1 MDYNFEKLRY
11 RIDLVPIDE
20 LVIDKFPELQEHE
33 EFSNPDLDK
42 ILRVGIYATDEGSP
56 FVKLERE
63 DYEKRLLR
71 IYDYLKIKDISPITG
86 LALGTDSDYE
96 KIVTKYLM
104 QCDNLAFVM
113 WYNKLRMFHYI
124 GHALRQPPNMKDIV
138 SDMNKRAQLDAQLQ
152 VVYNGLL
159 DYESQIFTDIPSRKK
174 LRKQVS
180 KLLQPAEQYAV
191 DKQVI

>member
-1 MDYNFEKLRY
+1 MEFDKLRY
-11 RIDLVPIDE
+11 RIDNVPATK
-20 LVIDKFPELQEHE
+20 LVIDYFSELKDHE
-33 EFSNPDLDK
+33 EFSNPEQDQL
-42 ILRVGIYATDEGSP
+42 LRIAIYATDEGSP

-71 IYDYLKIKDISPITG
+71 IFDYLNIRDIAPITG
-86 LALGTDSDYE
+86 LALGTDPDYE

-138 SDMNKRAQLDAQLQ
+138 SDMNKRAQLDNQLQ
-152 VVYNGLL
+152 IIYSGLI

-191 DKQVI
+191 DKTVI